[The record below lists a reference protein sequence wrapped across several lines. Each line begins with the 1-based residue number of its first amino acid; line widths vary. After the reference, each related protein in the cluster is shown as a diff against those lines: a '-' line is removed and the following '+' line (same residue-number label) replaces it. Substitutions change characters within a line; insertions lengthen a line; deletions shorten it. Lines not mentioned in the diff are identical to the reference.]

1 MYDQYLV
8 SDMEPINTLI
18 VMMAVETMI
27 ALIVI
32 LILYIRVRQLTKD
45 LMELKRKMEITDEEL
60 YKLAE
65 DIKEF
70 RNLKLW

>member
-1 MYDQYLV
+1 MVQEQLLLV
-8 SDMEPINTLI
+8 LMIT
-18 VMMAVETMI
+18 ETFI
-27 ALIVI
+27 ALII
-32 LILYIRVRQLTKD
+32 IMILYIRVKQLTKD
-45 LMELKRKMEITDEEL
+45 LTELKRKMEITDEEL

>member
-1 MYDQYLV
+1 MSNMVNEQTLLV
-8 SDMEPINTLI
+8 IMI
-18 VMMAVETMI
+18 VEALV
-27 ALIVI
+27 ALII
-32 LILYIRVRQLTKD
+32 IAILYIRVRQLTQD
-45 LMELKRKMEITDEEL
+45 LTDLKRKMEITDEEL

>member
-1 MYDQYLV
+1 MLAI
-8 SDMEPINTLI
+8 ETLI
-18 VMMAVETMI
+18 ALMI
-27 ALIVI
+27 IV
-32 LILYIRVRQLTKD
+32 ILYIRVRQLTKD
-45 LMELKRKMEITDEEL
+45 LLDLKRKMEITDEEL

>member
-1 MYDQYLV
+1 MASTSTL
-8 SDMEPINTLI
+8 EILLIAETLI
-18 VMMAVETMI
+18 AIIV
-27 ALIVI
+27 IVI
-32 LILYIRVRQLTKD
+32 LFIRVRQLTKD
-45 LMELKRKMEITDEEL
+45 LSELKRKMEITDEEL

>member
-1 MYDQYLV
+1 MASEQIL
-8 SDMEPINTLI
+8 EAIIAIETLI
-18 VMMAVETMI
+18 
-27 ALIVI
+27 ALVVIV
-32 LILYIRVRQLTKD
+32 ILYIRVKQLTTD
-45 LMELKRKMEITDEEL
+45 LLELKRKMEITDEEL

>member
-1 MYDQYLV
+1 LIV
-8 SDMEPINTLI
+8 LIMETLI
-18 VMMAVETMI
+18 ALLII
-27 ALIVI
+27 A
-32 LILYIRVRQLTKD
+32 ILYIRVKQLTKD
-45 LMELKRKMEITDEEL
+45 LTDLKRKMEITDEEL

>member
-1 MYDQYLV
+1 MVILA
-8 SDMEPINTLI
+8 T
-18 VMMAVETMI
+18 ETFI
-27 ALIVI
+27 ALLVIV
-32 LILYIRVRQLTKD
+32 ILYIRIKQLTSD
-45 LMELKRKMEITDEEL
+45 LMDLKRKMEITDEEL

>member
-1 MYDQYLV
+1 MVLIAIETLV
-8 SDMEPINTLI
+8 ALMII
-18 VMMAVETMI
+18 V
-27 ALIVI
+27 
-32 LILYIRVRQLTKD
+32 ILYIRVKQLTKD
-45 LMELKRKMEITDEEL
+45 LTELKRKMEITDEEL

>member
-1 MYDQYLV
+1 LV
-8 SDMEPINTLI
+8 VIAIETLVALMII
-18 VMMAVETMI
+18 V
-27 ALIVI
+27 
-32 LILYIRVRQLTKD
+32 ILYIRVKQLTKD
-45 LMELKRKMEITDEEL
+45 LTELKRKMEITDEEL

>member
-1 MYDQYLV
+1 MISSETL
-8 SDMEPINTLI
+8 LI
-18 VMMAVETMI
+18 VLIMETLVALLII
-27 ALIVI
+27 A
-32 LILYIRVRQLTKD
+32 ILYIRVKQLTKD
-45 LMELKRKMEITDEEL
+45 LTDLKRKMEITDEEL

>member
-1 MYDQYLV
+1 MIVLI
-8 SDMEPINTLI
+8 METLI
-18 VMMAVETMI
+18 ALLII
-27 ALIVI
+27 A
-32 LILYIRVRQLTKD
+32 ILYIRVKQLTKD
-45 LMELKRKMEITDEEL
+45 LTDLKRKMEITDEEL

>member
-1 MYDQYLV
+1 MSNMV
-8 SDMEPINTLI
+8 SVQSL
-18 VMMAVETMI
+18 MAVIACETLLSLI
-27 ALIVI
+27 IIVI
-32 LILYIRVRQLTKD
+32 LFIRVRQLTHD
-45 LMELKRKMEITDEEL
+45 LLELKRKMEITDEEL

>member
-1 MYDQYLV
+1 MLDVGTL
-8 SDMEPINTLI
+8 MIMMIIETLI
-18 VMMAVETMI
+18 ALMI
-27 ALIVI
+27 IV
-32 LILYIRVRQLTKD
+32 ILYIRVRQLTKD
-45 LMELKRKMEITDEEL
+45 LTELKRKMEITDEEL

>member
-1 MYDQYLV
+1 MPDVDTLLII
-8 SDMEPINTLI
+8 MIIETLI
-18 VMMAVETMI
+18 
-27 ALIVI
+27 ALLII
-32 LILYIRVRQLTKD
+32 IILYIRVRQLTKD
-45 LMELKRKMEITDEEL
+45 LTELKRKMEITDEEL

>member
-1 MYDQYLV
+1 MPSDQLYL
-8 SDMEPINTLI
+8 
-18 VMMAVETMI
+18 AAI
-27 ALIVI
+27 ALETLVALVVIV
-32 LILYIRVRQLTKD
+32 ILYIRVRQLTTD
-45 LMELKRKMEITDEEL
+45 LIDLKRKMEITDEEL

>member
-1 MYDQYLV
+1 MPSDQLYL
-8 SDMEPINTLI
+8 
-18 VMMAVETMI
+18 AVI
-27 ALIVI
+27 ALETLVALVIIV
-32 LILYIRVRQLTKD
+32 ILYIRVRQLTTD
-45 LMELKRKMEITDEEL
+45 LVDLKRKMEITDEEL

>member
-1 MYDQYLV
+1 MVNEQTLLV
-8 SDMEPINTLI
+8 IMI
-18 VMMAVETMI
+18 VESLV
-27 ALIVI
+27 ALII
-32 LILYIRVRQLTKD
+32 IAILYIRVRQLTQD
-45 LMELKRKMEITDEEL
+45 LTDLKRKMEITDEEL

>member
-1 MYDQYLV
+1 
-8 SDMEPINTLI
+8 LI
-18 VMMAVETMI
+18 VLIMETLVALLII
-27 ALIVI
+27 A
-32 LILYIRVRQLTKD
+32 ILYIRVKQLTKD
-45 LMELKRKMEITDEEL
+45 FTDLKRKMEITDEEL

>member
-1 MYDQYLV
+1 MIVLIMETLV
-8 SDMEPINTLI
+8 ALLI
-18 VMMAVETMI
+18 I
-27 ALIVI
+27 A
-32 LILYIRVRQLTKD
+32 ILYIRVKQLTKD
-45 LMELKRKMEITDEEL
+45 LTDLKRKMEITDEEL

>member
-1 MYDQYLV
+1 MAILAIETFVALLV
-8 SDMEPINTLI
+8 I
-18 VMMAVETMI
+18 V
-27 ALIVI
+27 
-32 LILYIRVRQLTKD
+32 ILYIRVKQLTSD
-45 LMELKRKMEITDEEL
+45 LMDLKRKMEITDEEL

>member
-1 MYDQYLV
+1 
-8 SDMEPINTLI
+8 
-18 VMMAVETMI
+18 MASVETLSVALAIQTII
-27 ALIVI
+27 ALII
-32 LILYIRVRQLTKD
+32 IFILYIRIRQLTKD
-45 LMELKRKMEITDEEL
+45 LIELKRKMEITDEEL

>member
-1 MYDQYLV
+1 MP
-8 SDMEPINTLI
+8 S
-18 VMMAVETMI
+18 VETLLVVIAIETLVALMI
-27 ALIVI
+27 IV
-32 LILYIRVRQLTKD
+32 ILYIRVKQLTKD
-45 LMELKRKMEITDEEL
+45 LTELKRKMEITDEEL

>member
-1 MYDQYLV
+1 MVNTELLLAFMMV
-8 SDMEPINTLI
+8 ETLI
-18 VMMAVETMI
+18 A
-27 ALIVI
+27 ALVI
-32 LILYIRVRQLTKD
+32 IILYIRVKQLTRD
-45 LMELKRKMEITDEEL
+45 LLDLKRKMEVTDEEL

>member
-1 MYDQYLV
+1 MPSVQSLMV
-8 SDMEPINTLI
+8 LLAIETLI
-18 VMMAVETMI
+18 ALMI
-27 ALIVI
+27 IV
-32 LILYIRVRQLTKD
+32 ILYIRVRQLTKD
-45 LMELKRKMEITDEEL
+45 LLDLKRKMEITDEEL

>member
-1 MYDQYLV
+1 MIGTQ
-8 SDMEPINTLI
+8 TLM
-18 VMMAVETMI
+18 VMMIAE
-27 ALIVI
+27 ALIAMMII

-45 LMELKRKMEITDEEL
+45 LVDLKRKMEITDEEL

>member
-1 MYDQYLV
+1 VSNMVHEQTLLV
-8 SDMEPINTLI
+8 IM
-18 VMMAVETMI
+18 VVEALV
-27 ALIVI
+27 ALII
-32 LILYIRVRQLTKD
+32 IAILYIRVRQLTQD
-45 LMELKRKMEITDEEL
+45 LTDLKRKMEITDEEL

>member
-1 MYDQYLV
+1 MNNMISAETLLIV
-8 SDMEPINTLI
+8 LIMETLI
-18 VMMAVETMI
+18 ALLII
-27 ALIVI
+27 A
-32 LILYIRVRQLTKD
+32 ILYIRVKQLTKD
-45 LMELKRKMEITDEEL
+45 LTDLKRKMEITDEEL

>member
-1 MYDQYLV
+1 MVLLAI
-8 SDMEPINTLI
+8 ETLI
-18 VMMAVETMI
+18 ALMI
-27 ALIVI
+27 IV
-32 LILYIRVRQLTKD
+32 ILYIRVRQLTKD
-45 LMELKRKMEITDEEL
+45 LLDLKRKMEITDEEL

>member
-1 MYDQYLV
+1 MNTELLLAFMMV
-8 SDMEPINTLI
+8 ETLI
-18 VMMAVETMI
+18 A
-27 ALIVI
+27 ALVI
-32 LILYIRVRQLTKD
+32 IILYIRVKQLTRD
-45 LMELKRKMEITDEEL
+45 LLDLKRKMEVTDEEL

>member
-1 MYDQYLV
+1 ML
-8 SDMEPINTLI
+8 S
-18 VMMAVETMI
+18 VETLMVLIAIETLVALMI
-27 ALIVI
+27 IV
-32 LILYIRVRQLTKD
+32 ILYIRVKQLTKD
-45 LMELKRKMEITDEEL
+45 LTELKRKMEITDEEL

>member
-1 MYDQYLV
+1 MLDVGTLMV
-8 SDMEPINTLI
+8 MMIIETLI
-18 VMMAVETMI
+18 
-27 ALIVI
+27 ALVIIV
-32 LILYIRVRQLTKD
+32 ILYIRVRQLTKD
-45 LMELKRKMEITDEEL
+45 LTELKRKMEITDEEL

>member
-1 MYDQYLV
+1 MVNEQTLLV
-8 SDMEPINTLI
+8 IMI
-18 VMMAVETMI
+18 VEALV
-27 ALIVI
+27 ALII
-32 LILYIRVRQLTKD
+32 IAILYIRVRQLTQD
-45 LMELKRKMEITDEEL
+45 LTDLKRKMEITDEEL

>member
-1 MYDQYLV
+1 MSEMTTVQSLMAVIAIETLV
-8 SDMEPINTLI
+8 SLVI
-18 VMMAVETMI
+18 
-27 ALIVI
+27 IVI
-32 LILYIRVRQLTKD
+32 LFIRVKQLTRD
-45 LMELKRKMEITDEEL
+45 LLELKRKMEITDEEL

>member
-1 MYDQYLV
+1 MII
-8 SDMEPINTLI
+8 MIIETLI
-18 VMMAVETMI
+18 
-27 ALIVI
+27 ALLII
-32 LILYIRVRQLTKD
+32 IILYIRVRQLTKD
-45 LMELKRKMEITDEEL
+45 LTELKRKMEITDEEL

>member
-1 MYDQYLV
+1 MSEMTTVQSLMAV
-8 SDMEPINTLI
+8 IAIETLI
-18 VMMAVETMI
+18 SLVI
-27 ALIVI
+27 IVI
-32 LILYIRVRQLTKD
+32 LFIRVKQLTRD
-45 LMELKRKMEITDEEL
+45 LLELKRKMEITDEEL

>member
-1 MYDQYLV
+1 
-8 SDMEPINTLI
+8 MEPINTLI

>member
-1 MYDQYLV
+1 MINAEILLIV
-8 SDMEPINTLI
+8 LIMETLI
-18 VMMAVETMI
+18 ALLII
-27 ALIVI
+27 A
-32 LILYIRVRQLTKD
+32 ILYIRVKQLTKD
-45 LMELKRKMEITDEEL
+45 LTDLKRKMEITDEEL

>member
-1 MYDQYLV
+1 
-8 SDMEPINTLI
+8 
-18 VMMAVETMI
+18 MANVETLSVALAIQTII
-27 ALIVI
+27 ALII
-32 LILYIRVRQLTKD
+32 IFILYIRIRQLTKD
-45 LMELKRKMEITDEEL
+45 LIELKRKMEITDEEL